1 MKESLEVTRAYMA
14 LGEAL
19 SNMLEAPNRIFLS
32 EMRAYMALGG
42 ALRNM
47 WEAHDRALYERDEAL
62 AALAQLQETDRAR
75 RAIDDMNRDQHLADL
90 RKGIP
95 LRVEPSEQ
103 EDFHHGDLVRVK
115 NEHPEWVVISNHVDE
130 GLLDVRTCL
139 GGGVEALQRV
149 YPKDLERKPVEKGD
163 TVRLR
168 RIDSFSGR
176 VKSIQHNEIG
186 IARAWF
192 DSDFSVRLDECI
204 AIDPTVKS

>member
-19 SNMLEAPNRIFLS
+19 RNLLEAPNRIFLS

-75 RAIDDMNRDQHLADL
+75 RAIDDMNRDQHFADL

-103 EDFHHGDLVRVK
+103 EDFQRGDLVRVK
-115 NEHPEWVVISNHVDE
+115 NRHPEWGVVSNRGESSPITSKKVFWTCE
-130 GLLDVRTCL
+130 LAWAAGLKRYKEFTQRTWNANLLKRVTQCVS
-139 GGGVEALQRV
+139 VESTRSA
-149 YPKDLERKPVEKGD
+149 G
-163 TVRLR
+163 
-168 RIDSFSGR
+168 
-176 VKSIQHNEIG
+176 
-186 IARAWF
+186 A
-192 DSDFSVRLDECI
+192 
-204 AIDPTVKS
+204 